1 MGKVFALSLTAVLG
15 AWSYFAF
22 RKGSYRIGLFLLF
35 LSSFALRFWVATLDP
50 FLHDWDERFHAVVA
64 KNMTV
69 HPFKPMLHVDPV
81 ISSYDFTAWCC
92 NHVWLHKQPLFL
104 WQMALSLRIFGVSE
118 WALRI
123 PSVLMSALLVF
134 PIFNIGQRFF
144 DERTGYIAAFSW
156 AFGYYGIELSAGTIG
171 MDHND
176 VAFCFYVTL
185 SIWAFVEYQYRQT
198 LRLAMLAGLFA
209 GCAVLCKWLAGTL
222 VFVGFGAFLLQQK
235 FAAKILRDF
244 GLALFA
250 MLVVALPWQVYTFY
264 KFPQEARYEMAYN
277 ARHIFETVE
286 GHGGSMLY
294 YWEKLPFHFA
304 PGFGLVLLLSLLLFV
319 SRMADKPQRA
329 YLLMFVTLPYLFFS
343 LVAQTKLPSYVFLVS
358 PLVFLLVATLFSE
371 IYVALG
377 SCAIWKQFVLQ
388 SAMMLALA
396 VYFVRFCE
404 IEAVH
409 IKGEPTPYLHIEGR
423 EAKLHNTHI
432 YKKLNDLVPAG
443 YVVLNAKSYEDT
455 EAMFYSDRLVFH
467 WWFGEKDYAEAK
479 AAGYKFAAFADFNG
493 QVLPE
498 HIRQDRELLLI
509 RETLR

>member
-1 MGKVFALSLTAVLG
+1 MDKVFALSLVAVLG

-22 RKGSYRIGLFLLF
+22 RKGSYGIGLFLLF
-35 LSSFALRFWVATLDP
+35 LSSFVLRFWVATLDP
-50 FLHDWDERFHAVVA
+50 FLHNWDERFHAVVA
-64 KNMTV
+64 KNMMA
-69 HPFKPMLHVDPV
+69 HPFKPMLHADPV

-104 WQMALSLRIFGVSE
+104 WQMALSLKIFGVSE

-134 PIFNIGQRFF
+134 PIFNIGQRLF
-144 DERTGYIAAFSW
+144 DESTGYIAAFSW
-156 AFGYYGIELSAGTIG
+156 AFGYYGIELSAGTLG

-185 SIWAFVEYQYRQT
+185 SIWAFFEYQHRQT
-198 LRLAMLAGLFA
+198 LRLAVLTGLFA

-264 KFPQEARYEMAYN
+264 KFPQEARHEMAYN

-286 GHGGSMLY
+286 GHGGGILY

-304 PGFGLVLLLSLLLFV
+304 AGFGHVLLLALLLFA

-329 YLLMFVTLPYLFFS
+329 YLLMFVMLPYLFFS
-343 LVAQTKLPSYVFLVS
+343 VAAQTKLPSYVFLAS
-358 PLVFLLVATLFSE
+358 PMVFLLISTLFSD
-371 IYVALG
+371 IYSDLG
-377 SCAIWKQFVLQ
+377 SGAIWKQVVLQ
-388 SAMMLALA
+388 SAMMLTLA
-396 VYFVRFCE
+396 VYFVRFHE
-404 IEAVH
+404 IEWVH
-409 IKGEPTPYLHIEGR
+409 IKGEPTPYLDIESR

-498 HIRQDRELLLI
+498 HIRQDRDLLLI
-509 RETLR
+509 REALR